1 MQIKGKLAAMPI
13 SSAGQTRDNG
23 QAAPPQFDD
32 AFRAALRD
40 LILWRRDVRR
50 FRMDPVDPALIL
62 SLIELAARSPSVG
75 FSQPWRFV
83 LVESRQPREAVRASF
98 ARANADALSLYS
110 GERRGLY
117 AKLKLE
123 GLERAPVQIAV
134 FADEETGAGAGL
146 GSNTMPETL
155 RYSVV
160 GAIQTLWLAA
170 RAAGLGVGW
179 VSILEPGTSCRG
191 VGRSAGMEA
200 GRLLVRRLAGRGAPR
215 PRAGAPRLAGTHAR
229 RRPHPAPLIT
239 PPALA
244 NRLHRRRWRVER
256 RRITT

>member
-1 MQIKGKLAAMPI
+1 M
-13 SSAGQTRDNG
+13 
-23 QAAPPQFDD
+23 
-32 AFRAALRD
+32 
-40 LILWRRDVRR
+40 
-50 FRMDPVDPALIL
+50 
-62 SLIELAARSPSVG
+62 
-75 FSQPWRFV
+75 
-83 LVESRQPREAVRASF
+83 RASF

-179 VSILEPGTSCRG
+179 VSILEPGTVAAALDVPPAWRLVAYLC
-191 VGRSAGMEA
+191 VGWPDEEHLDPELERHGWQERM
-200 GRLLVRRLAGRGAPR
+200 R
-215 PRAGAPRLAGTHAR
+215 R

-239 PPALA
+239 PPAPA
-244 NRLHRRRWRVER
+244 DRLHPGACASKGGGSRRR
-256 RRITT
+256 TPA

>member
-1 MQIKGKLAAMPI
+1 M
-13 SSAGQTRDNG
+13 
-23 QAAPPQFDD
+23 
-32 AFRAALRD
+32 
-40 LILWRRDVRR
+40 
-50 FRMDPVDPALIL
+50 
-62 SLIELAARSPSVG
+62 
-75 FSQPWRFV
+75 
-83 LVESRQPREAVRASF
+83 RASF
-98 ARANADALSLYS
+98 ARANAEALSLYS

-179 VSILEPGTSCRG
+179 VSILEPGTVAAALDVPPAWRLVAYLC
-191 VGRSAGMEA
+191 VGWPDEEHLDPELERHGWQ
-200 GRLLVRRLAGRGAPR
+200 GRMR
-215 PRAGAPRLAGTHAR
+215 R

-239 PPALA
+239 PPAPA
-244 NRLHRRRWRVER
+244 DRPRPARLRVER